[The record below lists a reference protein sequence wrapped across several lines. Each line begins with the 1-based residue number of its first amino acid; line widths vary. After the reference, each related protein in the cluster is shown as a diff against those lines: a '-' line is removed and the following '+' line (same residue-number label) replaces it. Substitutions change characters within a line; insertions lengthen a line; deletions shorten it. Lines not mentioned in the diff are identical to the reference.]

1 MNMVDGTHQNM
12 YLLYC
17 GDFTP
22 CIPPKPYGQR
32 PGVFPTALVIHE
44 YLKTRTP
51 STSPAPTSNPTG
63 PTTPTG
69 SGQPL
74 AIFRPVTCGEGSLA
88 TALGCLPYTY
98 QPFVTA
104 LLQFLIGISGAISL
118 SVMLTGVFRLMTS
131 AGDAKAIQS
140 GRDLF
145 SAGIAGLLLVIFS
158 VSLLRLL
165 AADILKLP
173 GF

>member
-1 MNMVDGTHQNM
+1 M

-17 GDFTP
+17 GDSTP
-22 CIPPKPYGQR
+22 CIPPKPYGNDR
-32 PGVFPTALVIHE
+32 PGVFPVALAVHE

-51 STSPAPTSNPTG
+51 SAS
-63 PTTPTG
+63 PTTPTTPG
-69 SGQPL
+69 SSTQPGSSSSP
-74 AIFRPVTCGEGSLA
+74 ISVFRPVTCGEGSLA

-104 LLQFLIGISGAISL
+104 LLRFLVGISGAISL
-118 SVMLTGVFRLMTS
+118 AVMLTGVFRLMTS
-131 AGDAKAIQS
+131 SGDPKQVQS

-145 SAGIAGLLLVIFS
+145 NAGIMGLLLVVFS